1 MDRHYSQ
8 TEVTLRVN
16 VYNKLGGY
24 YTMYYFVAIFKD
36 NETEIQIVSEESIID
51 DKRITIPNENYVNA
65 LAEEIIELSHQN
77 QLYHNDIKRIGL
89 CINDYTLVGYDTMDA
104 LQKDLA
110 STFGFEAIID
120 NNYEHLLAALIK

>member
-1 MDRHYSQ
+1 
-8 TEVTLRVN
+8 
-16 VYNKLGGY
+16 
-24 YTMYYFVAIFKD
+24 MYYFVAILKD
-36 NETEIQIVSEESIID
+36 NETEIQIISEENIID
-51 DKRITIPNENYVNA
+51 DKHITIPNKNYVHA

-89 CINDYTLVGYDTMDA
+89 CTNEYKVVGYDTTEA

-120 NNYEHLLAALIK
+120 NNYEHLLAKLIK

>member
-1 MDRHYSQ
+1 
-8 TEVTLRVN
+8 
-16 VYNKLGGY
+16 
-24 YTMYYFVAIFKD
+24 MYYFVAILKD
-36 NETEIQIVSEESIID
+36 NETEIQIISEENIID
-51 DKRITIPNENYVNA
+51 DKRITIPNKNYVHA

-89 CINDYTLVGYDTMDA
+89 CTNDYKVVGYDTTEA

-120 NNYEHLLAALIK
+120 NNYEHLLAKLIK

>member
-1 MDRHYSQ
+1 
-8 TEVTLRVN
+8 
-16 VYNKLGGY
+16 
-24 YTMYYFVAIFKD
+24 MYYFVAIFKD
-36 NETEIQIVSEESIID
+36 NETEIQIISEESIID

-65 LAEEIIELSHQN
+65 LAEEIIELAHQN

-89 CINDYTLVGYDTMDA
+89 SINDYKVIGYDTMDE

-120 NNYEHLLAALIK
+120 NNYEHLLAKLIK

>member
-1 MDRHYSQ
+1 
-8 TEVTLRVN
+8 
-16 VYNKLGGY
+16 
-24 YTMYYFVAIFKD
+24 MYYFVAIFKD
-36 NETEIQIVSEESIID
+36 NETEIQIISEESIID

-89 CINDYTLVGYDTMDA
+89 SINDYKVVGYDTMDE

-120 NNYEHLLAALIK
+120 NNYEHLLTKLVK

>member
-1 MDRHYSQ
+1 
-8 TEVTLRVN
+8 
-16 VYNKLGGY
+16 
-24 YTMYYFVAIFKD
+24 MYYFVAIFKD
-36 NETEIQIVSEESIID
+36 NETEIQIISEESIID
-51 DKRITIPNENYVNA
+51 DKHITIPNDNYVNA

-89 CINDYTLVGYDTMDA
+89 CINDYKVVGYDTIDA